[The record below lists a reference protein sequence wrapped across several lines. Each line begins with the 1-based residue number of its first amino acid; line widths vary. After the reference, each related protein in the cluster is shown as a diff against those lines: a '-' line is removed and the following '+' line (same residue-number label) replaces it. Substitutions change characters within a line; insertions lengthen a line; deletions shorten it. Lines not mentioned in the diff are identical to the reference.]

1 MEQKQRRKKEKKKQK
16 NQGLKK
22 LHSWRPSTYNDKK
35 ISSRLIMDF
44 PDFLHPNPLFNVMDN
59 INLDWITNN
68 IE

>member
-35 ISSRLIMDF
+35 NFVTL
-44 PDFLHPNPLFNVMDN
+44 
-59 INLDWITNN
+59 NN
-68 IE
+68 GFSGFSPP